1 MTTTNSRDTGAGA
14 KAPAPV
20 GVSAVSTVSD
30 PDRDAP
36 SHELADAP
44 APIRVLESEL
54 LVRGRVWDVRRDR
67 FTFGDTELV
76 RDYID
81 HTGAVAVLALDAA
94 DRVLLMRQYRHPI
107 AHRDVEIPAGLMDAP
122 GESGLAG
129 AQRELAEEADLQAG
143 QWDLLLD
150 LFLSPGGSS
159 ETMRIFL
166 ARDLSPVA
174 HDFVRDGE
182 EAELQP
188 EWVPLEDAVGAALSG
203 RIGNAVTVSAVL
215 AAHAARAQGWATLRD
230 PESPWEFRA
239 GVRGERSR

>member
-1 MTTTNSRDTGAGA
+1 M
-14 KAPAPV
+14 
-20 GVSAVSTVSD
+20 
-30 PDRDAP
+30 
-36 SHELADAP
+36 
-44 APIRVLESEL
+44 LESEL
-54 LVRGRVWDVRRDR
+54 IVRGAVWDVRRDR
-67 FTFGDTELV
+67 FVFGDTELV

-81 HTGAVAVLALDAA
+81 HTGAVAVLALDDAG
-94 DRVLLMRQYRHPI
+94 RVLLMRQYRHPI
-107 AHRDVEIPAGLMDAP
+107 AHRDIEIPAGLMDAP

-129 AQRELAEEADLQAG
+129 AKRELAEEADLEAG

-159 ETMRIFL
+159 EAMRIFL
-166 ARDLSPVA
+166 ARDLSPVE

-203 RIGNAVTVSAVL
+203 RIGNAATVSAVL
-215 AAHAARAQGWATLRD
+215 AAYTARAQGWSTLRD
-230 PESPWEFRA
+230 PKSPWEFRA